1 MFLRRLQEDGQ
12 RVFIDDEIMNKLDL
26 MSRGEFLVNKR
37 RFELACEQD
46 IMEATEPEPKKIM
59 KKKLILDQK
68 QSQDIK

>member
-37 RFELACEQD
+37 RFEQACEQD
-46 IMEATEPEPKKIM
+46 IMEATEPELKKIM
-59 KKKLILDQK
+59 KKKTKEI
-68 QSQDIK
+68 

>member
-12 RVFIDDEIMNKLDL
+12 MVFIDDEIMDKLDL

-37 RFELACEQD
+37 RFEQACEQD
-46 IMEATEPEPKKIM
+46 IMEATEPEQKKII
-59 KKKLILDQK
+59 KKKLILDHK

>member
-37 RFELACEQD
+37 RFEQACEQD
-46 IMEATEPEPKKIM
+46 IIEATEPEQKKII
-59 KKKLILDQK
+59 KKKLILDHK

>member
-12 RVFIDDEIMNKLDL
+12 RVFIDDEIMDKLDL

-37 RFELACEQD
+37 RFEQACEQD
-46 IMEATEPEPKKIM
+46 IMEATEHEQKKII
-59 KKKLILDQK
+59 KKKLILDHK

>member
-12 RVFIDDEIMNKLDL
+12 RVFIDDEIMDKLDL

-37 RFELACEQD
+37 RFEQACEQD
-46 IMEATEPEPKKIM
+46 IMEATEPEQKKIIN
-59 KKKLILDQK
+59 KKLMLDHK

>member
-12 RVFIDDEIMNKLDL
+12 RVFIDDEIMDKLDL

-37 RFELACEQD
+37 RFEQACEQD
-46 IMEATEPEPKKIM
+46 IMEATEPEQKKII
-59 KKKLILDQK
+59 KKKLILDHK

>member
-12 RVFIDDEIMNKLDL
+12 RVFIDDEIMDKLDL

-37 RFELACEQD
+37 RFEQACEQD
-46 IMEATEPEPKKIM
+46 IMEATEPEQKKII
-59 KKKLILDQK
+59 KKKLFLDHK

>member
-12 RVFIDDEIMNKLDL
+12 RVFIDDEIMDKLDL

-37 RFELACEQD
+37 RFEQACEQD
-46 IMEATEPEPKKIM
+46 IMEATEPEQKKII
-59 KKKLILDQK
+59 KKKLMLDHK